1 MTNSYINPTQPT
13 AIEPRYSQDAPAWQ
27 AVEIVDVPAVEE
39 PEPAEGAPEPIRI
52 IDEPEPGEA
61 TAGDAVIEYT
71 RDHLPVNMGVDTD
84 QSDFTREQAEQLV
97 GDIQEQ
103 LYETAKSQKRLHD
116 LIAQAYDGRA
126 WIALGYPAGLIG
138 WNRMCQDRFTA
149 DAVRMTVQ
157 QRTNQEDP
165 ISNRSLA
172 AALGVS
178 EGTVRKAVKKAK
190 GAAAKPKP
198 VVGADGKRHSV
209 PELTPAERL
218 ELDAK
223 IHDMNLP
230 VEEGGQG
237 MTQQEIAAK
246 LDMAQSTICASIKRE
261 TMRRMSEGLEPA
273 APAPVDETGAI
284 GVLPDN
290 TAIDLGGDRL
300 AADDMNFV
308 EAFRTA
314 AGDANAGLTRLV
326 ELMSSERW
334 QPGSETV
341 DEIVTRAGRDIKGVL
356 ANVGPFMRLV
366 DHDLEDMW
374 PADENDRS
382 RDQDEVNGL
391 FDQILT
397 VASECA

>member
-1 MTNSYINPTQPT
+1 MTNSYINPTQPNT
-13 AIEPRYSQDAPAWQ
+13 GEPRYSQDAPAWQ
-27 AVEIVDVPAVEE
+27 DVEIVDVPAVEE
-39 PEPAEGAPEPIRI
+39 PGPAEGAPEPIRI
-52 IDEPEPGEA
+52 IDEPDPGEA

-71 RDHLPVNMGVDTD
+71 RDHLPVNMGVDTN

-116 LIAQAYDGRA
+116 LIAQAFTGRA

-138 WNRMCQDRFTA
+138 WNQLCQDRFTA

-157 QRTNQEDP
+157 QRTNLILSFQDDP

-261 TMRRMSEGLEPA
+261 TMRRMS
-273 APAPVDETGAI
+273 
-284 GVLPDN
+284 
-290 TAIDLGGDRL
+290 
-300 AADDMNFV
+300 
-308 EAFRTA
+308 
-314 AGDANAGLTRLV
+314 
-326 ELMSSERW
+326 
-334 QPGSETV
+334 
-341 DEIVTRAGRDIKGVL
+341 
-356 ANVGPFMRLV
+356 
-366 DHDLEDMW
+366 
-374 PADENDRS
+374 
-382 RDQDEVNGL
+382 
-391 FDQILT
+391 
-397 VASECA
+397 

>member
-1 MTNSYINPTQPT
+1 
-13 AIEPRYSQDAPAWQ
+13 
-27 AVEIVDVPAVEE
+27 
-39 PEPAEGAPEPIRI
+39 
-52 IDEPEPGEA
+52 
-61 TAGDAVIEYT
+61 
-71 RDHLPVNMGVDTD
+71 MGVDTN

-126 WIALGYPAGLIG
+126 WIALGYPAGQIG

-149 DAVRMTVQ
+149 DAVRLTVQ
-157 QRTNQEDP
+157 QRTNLILSFQDDP

-198 VVGADGKRHSV
+198 VVGTDGKRHSV